1 MVDFYSKCSSLV
13 LSVTY
18 SEFRDKKGNV
28 LLNSLGKLVYVCLKT
43 GQCDFYVWS
52 SHVFFGFTFLFAF
65 IAYFACCVMLQVA
78 WTLPKP
84 EALPGTCAYF
94 LCIVCTHLCFAS
106 SQNEAVCFLFFVF
119 KKFFKQNVALPVT
132 EGVQSSCSTCFCSW
146 CPSMEGPATV
156 ANILP

>member
-1 MVDFYSKCSSLV
+1 MIFMYGAATFSLASLFYSLSLLILRAV
-13 LSVTY
+13 LCFKLHEHCPSPKHCLEPVHTFCALSV
-18 SEFRDKKGNV
+18 
-28 LLNSLGKLVYVCLKT
+28 L
-43 GQCDFYVWS
+43 
-52 SHVFFGFTFLFAF
+52 TF
-65 IAYFACCVMLQVA
+65 V
-78 WTLPKP
+78 
-84 EALPGTCAYF
+84 
-94 LCIVCTHLCFAS
+94 FAS